1 MFQIKLMPIT
11 SLIVARSNMGMSQ
24 KPVIAGAELVAETLH
39 LLQVHVVFSI
49 VGIPVVEITE
59 ACITGGIRFI
69 AFRNKQSASYPAQA
83 YVYLTGRP
91 GVCLV
96 VGGPGVV
103 YAMAGIVNAQVNCW
117 PILVIA
123 GYIESYQR
131 ERGGFQELDH
141 ISFLKPHTKFSAQPP
156 TVTHIPFMLEKAYRT
171 AFYGRPGA
179 SFIDTPANFIWAS
192 VASSPVNISSTDL
205 SVPECPRSMA
215 SASMVSRVS
224 SLLKS
229 AKAPLVVIG
238 KGCAYARAESHIR
251 AFIDGV
257 GLPFLPTPMGKGV
270 MPDSHPL
277 KVSPTRTVALA
288 GADVVLVL
296 GARLNWMLHFGSKPK
311 WRGDVTF
318 VQVDIAAEE
327 LGNNAN
333 SSQPHLLGD
342 VGLITDQLREALSGW
357 KYDSESSPFFT
368 KVRQHA
374 QKNIATARRLAAS
387 DQVPMTYHR
396 ALSEIKQGLN
406 GIDVVYVSEGANT
419 IDIGRSIFDVQK
431 PRRRIDAG
439 TFATMGVGIGYGIAG
454 TSEFEVLH
462 LTM

>member
-1 MFQIKLMPIT
+1 MPIT

-131 ERGGFQELDH
+131 EQSGFQELDH

-205 SVPECPRSMA
+205 SMPKCPKSMA
-215 SASMVSRVS
+215 SASMVSHVS
-224 SLLKS
+224 SLLKL

-238 KGCAYARAESHIR
+238 KGWAYAQAESHI
-251 AFIDGV
+251 
-257 GLPFLPTPMGKGV
+257 
-270 MPDSHPL
+270 
-277 KVSPTRTVALA
+277 
-288 GADVVLVL
+288 
-296 GARLNWMLHFGSKPK
+296 
-311 WRGDVTF
+311 
-318 VQVDIAAEE
+318 
-327 LGNNAN
+327 
-333 SSQPHLLGD
+333 
-342 VGLITDQLREALSGW
+342 
-357 KYDSESSPFFT
+357 
-368 KVRQHA
+368 
-374 QKNIATARRLAAS
+374 
-387 DQVPMTYHR
+387 
-396 ALSEIKQGLN
+396 
-406 GIDVVYVSEGANT
+406 
-419 IDIGRSIFDVQK
+419 
-431 PRRRIDAG
+431 
-439 TFATMGVGIGYGIAG
+439 
-454 TSEFEVLH
+454 
-462 LTM
+462 